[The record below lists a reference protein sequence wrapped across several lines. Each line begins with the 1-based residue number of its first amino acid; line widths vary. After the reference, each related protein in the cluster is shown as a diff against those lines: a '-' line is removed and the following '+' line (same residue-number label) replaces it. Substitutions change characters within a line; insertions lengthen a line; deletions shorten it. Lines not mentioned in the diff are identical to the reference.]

1 MIKIQTI
8 LMGKIIILF
17 LLTTALLYSCVD
29 KNSKKDKDFEIET
42 ISKNKTTDEISVINS
57 DNDIDAS
64 LRKKLPESLFEQNI
78 ISNGKINNNFEVDLR
93 IRPFYLKEDFNGDR
107 IEDIALPIKDPKSG
121 KVGFAIIH
129 GKTKNVYII
138 GAGKM
143 IKNAISDDMDYIDIW
158 NINREKE
165 VVGTEE
171 DENGDLID
179 TPSIFLKSPSIK
191 IEKSELGG
199 GLIFWNGEEY
209 QYLHQTC

>member
-1 MIKIQTI
+1 MR
-8 LMGKIIILF
+8 KIIILF
-17 LLTTALLYSCVD
+17 LLTTAFLYSCVD
-29 KNSKKDKDFEIET
+29 KNSKKDKDLEIQA

-64 LRKKLPESLFEQNI
+64 LREKLPKSLFDQNI

-93 IRPFYLKEDFNGDR
+93 IRPFYLKEDFNGDK
-107 IEDIALPIKDPKSG
+107 IADIALPIKDSKSG

-129 GKTKNVYII
+129 GKTKDIYII

-143 IKNAISDDMDYIDIW
+143 IKNAISDDMGYIDIW
-158 NINREKE
+158 NIDREKE

-179 TPSIFLKSPSIK
+179 TPTIFLKSPSIK

-199 GLIFWNGEEY
+199 GLIFWNGDEY

>member
-1 MIKIQTI
+1 MR
-8 LMGKIIILF
+8 KIIILF
-17 LLTTALLYSCVD
+17 LLTTAFLYSCVD
-29 KNSKKDKDFEIET
+29 KNSKKDKDLEIQA

-64 LRKKLPESLFEQNI
+64 LREKLPKSLFDQNI

-93 IRPFYLKEDFNGDR
+93 IRPFYLKEDFNGDK
-107 IEDIALPIKDPKSG
+107 IADIALPIKDSKSG

-129 GKTKNVYII
+129 GKTKDIYII

-143 IKNAISDDMDYIDIW
+143 IKNAISDDMGYIDIW
-158 NINREKE
+158 NIDREKE
-165 VVGTEE
+165 VVGTVE

-179 TPSIFLKSPSIK
+179 TPTIFLKSPSIK

-199 GLIFWNGEEY
+199 GLIFWNGDEY